1 MIIFKLPDLGE
12 GLPDAIIREWH
23 VKVGDT
29 VKTDQPM
36 VSMETAKALVE
47 VPAPFAGKIEK
58 LFGDS
63 GDNID
68 TGQPLVGF
76 EGEDSSTH
84 AKKDTGTVVGK
95 IQEGE
100 TVLAA
105 EAVSVAQAA
114 QSESSRIKAT
124 PAVRALA
131 KKLGIDLATVN
142 SSGLRITQEDVE
154 KAAKAHKKQETG
166 NGYEKLSPM
175 QRAMVASMEESHRRV
190 VPLCIW
196 EDADLHAWNDQ
207 QDISIRI
214 IRALIHACQTVPILN
229 ATFDDKNQQL
239 KLNPEIH
246 LGLAMDTPHG
256 LYVPVIKNV
265 ASLNDRE
272 LREKIDTYKSQ
283 ANQKSLAQ
291 QDLHGA
297 TIILS
302 NFGSIG
308 ARYGTPIVI
317 PPMVAIVG
325 VGHARDA
332 VVPYQGKP
340 AIHRILPLSITVD
353 HRIITGG
360 EEMRFLKAM
369 IEHLA

>member
-29 VKTDQPM
+29 VKSDQPM
-36 VSMETAKALVE
+36 VSMETAKALVD

-58 LFGDS
+58 LFGNP

-76 EGEDSSTH
+76 EGECSLQT
-84 AKKDTGTVVGK
+84 KKDNGTVVGK
-95 IQEGE
+95 IQESE

-105 EAVSVAQAA
+105 EAVNVAQAA

-131 KKLGIDLATVN
+131 KKLGVDLATVHA
-142 SSGLRITQEDVE
+142 SGPRITQEDVE
-154 KAAKAHKKQETG
+154 KASKKPVEHAD
-166 NGYEKLSPM
+166 YEILSPM
-175 QRAMVASMEESHRRV
+175 RRAMVASMEESHRRV

-196 EDADLHAWNDQ
+196 EDADLHAWDNQ

-214 IRALIHACQTVPILN
+214 IRALIHACQNVPILN

-239 KLNPEIH
+239 KQNAEIH
-246 LGLAMDTPHG
+246 LGLAIDTPHG

-272 LREKIDTYKSQ
+272 LREKIEAFKSQ
-283 ANQKSLAQ
+283 ANQKSLTQ

-297 TIILS
+297 TITLS

-308 ARYGTPIVI
+308 ARYGTPIII

-325 VGHARDA
+325 VGHACDA

-353 HRIITGG
+353 HRIVTGG

-369 IEHLA
+369 IEHLGSA